1 MISVENLYWVL
12 WRNLLQPHDLH
23 CFYHYPW
30 GTKNCLSQFEYAPWR
45 HKSDFHHVVFGFDQ
59 EPIWDESLSKI
70 YNEKPESWGIN
81 KWAKILANSEKS
93 QIKLDICKKRHFLD
107 WYFFY
112 HGFAALDW
120 YRDARYISCQHDIS
134 RAYLSFNHI
143 INDRRSYRISLM
155 ARLLDM
161 DITHTGAISM
171 HADHSMIETELTN
184 PHSSLSCFSKDLIIR
199 NFGKM
204 STLPW
209 SIDQVPIGGDL
220 SARFGFHEYRLW
232 QSSFMHVVN
241 ETVFYEP
248 KLHLTEKIFKPI
260 VAARPFLLV
269 AAPGNLAYLRSYGF
283 KTFDAWIDESYDNI
297 LDPDARLDAIA
308 SEIMRIQSLPLPH
321 LTRLLTEMEPVLAH
335 NRQHFFGGFKE
346 IIVDEMLE
354 NLATCVRIW
363 NNGRVDD
370 RLLSTHC
377 DFASVK
383 QRLVDSL

>member
-30 GTKNCLSQFEYAPWR
+30 GTQNCLSQFEYAPWR

-93 QIKLDICKKRHFLD
+93 QTKKDVCRKRYLLD

-120 YRDARYISCQHDIS
+120 YRDCLYMRAQHDIS
-134 RAYLSFNHI
+134 NAYLCLNHI
-143 INDRRSYRISLM
+143 VNERRSYRISLM

-161 DITHTGAISM
+161 DIIHTGSVSM
-171 HADHSMIETELTN
+171 HADTSVILNELSD
-184 PHSSLSCFSKDLIIR
+184 PHSSVSSFSKDLILR
-199 NFGKM
+199 NLDKM

-209 SIDQVPIGGDL
+209 IVDQVPVGGDL
-220 SARFGFHEYRLW
+220 SARFGFHEYKLW
-232 QSSFMHVVN
+232 QSSFMHIVN

-260 VAARPFLLV
+260 VAQRPFLLV
-269 AAPGNLAYLRSYGF
+269 AAPGNLAYLRNYGF
-283 KTFDAWIDESYDNI
+283 KTFGAWIDESYDVI
-297 LDPDARLDAIA
+297 QDPDKRLDAIA
-308 SEIMRIQSLPLPH
+308 GEIKRVQAMSLPNL
-321 LTRLLTEMEPVLAH
+321 RQLLAEMTPVLEH
-335 NRQHFFGGFKE
+335 NRQHFFGRFKE

-354 NLATCVRIW
+354 NFDTCIRIW

-370 RLLSTHC
+370 RHLPLHRDLSLVRQSLL
-377 DFASVK
+377 A
-383 QRLVDSL
+383 